1 MLFLLYIQV
10 LAKKLINNY
19 YPLLN
24 VITITKSYNIIPMQK
39 IKRVPLYNCRIH
51 KKSTINISRSL
62 AGQGAR
68 RTIDEKR
75 LAYINVCRIGNS
87 ASNRVS

>member
-24 VITITKSYNIIPMQK
+24 VITITKSYNIILMQK
-39 IKRVPLYNCRIH
+39 SNVHHCTIAEYIKSQLSTGQEVKPGKGH
-51 KKSTINISRSL
+51 AVQSTKS
-62 AGQGAR
+62 
-68 RTIDEKR
+68 D
-75 LAYINVCRIGNS
+75 
-87 ASNRVS
+87 

>member
-1 MLFLLYIQV
+1 MLFLLYIQI

-39 IKRVPLYNCRIH
+39 SNVYRCTITEYA
-51 KKSTINISRSL
+51 KSQLST
-62 AGQGAR
+62 GQEVKPGKGHA
-68 RTIDEKR
+68 
-75 LAYINVCRIGNS
+75 V
-87 ASNRVS
+87 

>member
-1 MLFLLYIQV
+1 MLFCYTIQA

-39 IKRVPLYNCRIH
+39 SNVYHCTIAEYIKSQL
-51 KKSTINISRSL
+51 STSQEVKPGKGDAVQS
-62 AGQGAR
+62 
-68 RTIDEKR
+68 TKID
-75 LAYINVCRIGNS
+75 
-87 ASNRVS
+87 

>member
-24 VITITKSYNIIPMQK
+24 VITITISYNIIPMQK
-39 IKRVPLYNCRIH
+39 TNVYHCTIAEYIKSQLSTYRGALPGKGDTVQST
-51 KKSTINISRSL
+51 KS
-62 AGQGAR
+62 
-68 RTIDEKR
+68 D
-75 LAYINVCRIGNS
+75 
-87 ASNRVS
+87 